1 MSLNATPSSE
11 RIHIGFFGK
20 RNAGKSSLVNAVTG
34 QDLAVV
40 SEVAGTTTDPV
51 RKAMELLPLGP
62 VVMIDTPG
70 LDDVGSLGE
79 LRVKKTEAILK
90 EVNIAIV
97 VADVAF
103 GLQAEEEA
111 LIERLEELKIPYI
124 IAMNKVDLE
133 EGNENE
139 EMPVQAF
146 GRATI
151 NENAKPDDAVEG
163 SPADKSE
170 DRERHIIYVSAMTGY
185 QIPLLKKAI
194 AKLGRNQL
202 TDKKIVG
209 DLLEPGDVVV
219 LVVPIDESA
228 PKGRL
233 ILPQQQTIRDILDAG
248 AISIVCR
255 DTELTETLAK
265 LGTKPKLVITDS
277 QAFGKVSKIVPED
290 VLLTSFSILFARYK
304 GNLETLVN
312 GAKVLDG
319 LQDGDRI
326 LMAEGCTLHRQCG
339 DIGSVKIPALI
350 RKTIGKKVEFD
361 LCSGNDFPEDFK
373 DYALVIHCGGCT
385 LTEQMMQ
392 NRLRTCAE
400 SGVPVTNYGMAIA
413 HMNGILERS
422 MEPFGE

>member
-1 MSLNATPSSE
+1 MGLNATPSSE
-11 RIHIGFFGK
+11 RIHIGFFGR

-111 LIERLEELKIPYI
+111 LIERLEALKIPYI

-139 EMPVQAF
+139 EMSAQAF
-146 GRATI
+146 GRAVA
-151 NENAKPDDAVEG
+151 NENAKSDNVTEG
-163 SPADKSE
+163 SPE
-170 DRERHIIYVSAMTGY
+170 DREKHIIYVSAMTGY

-194 AKLGRNQL
+194 AKLGRDQL

-209 DLLEPGDVVV
+209 DLLAPGDVVV

-248 AISIVCR
+248 AISVVCR
-255 DTELTETLAK
+255 DTELAETLAK
-265 LGTKPKLVITDS
+265 LGAKPKLVITDS

-290 VLLTSFSILFARYK
+290 VRLTSFSILFARYK
-304 GNLETLVN
+304 GNLDTLVS

-326 LMAEGCTLHRQCG
+326 LMAEGCTHHRQCG

-350 RKTIGKKVEFD
+350 RKTIGKKIEFE
-361 LCSGNDFPEDFK
+361 LCSGNDFPEEFN

-392 NRLRTCAE
+392 NRLRTCVE
-400 SGVPVTNYGMAIA
+400 KGVPVTNYGMAIA

>member
-20 RNAGKSSLVNAVTG
+20 RNAGKSSLLNAVTG

-40 SEVAGTTTDPV
+40 SEVPGTTTDPV

-70 LDDVGSLGE
+70 LDDEGSLGG

-111 LIERLEELKIPYI
+111 LMERLEALKIPYI
-124 IAMNKVDLE
+124 VALNKVDLE

-139 EMPVQAF
+139 EMSFAQS
-146 GRATI
+146 GR
-151 NENAKPDDAVEG
+151 DD
-163 SPADKSE
+163 
-170 DRERHIIYVSAMTGY
+170 IIYVSAMTGY
-185 QIPLLKKAI
+185 QIPLLKRMI
-194 AKLGRNQL
+194 AKLGREQL
-202 TDKKIVG
+202 SERKIVG
-209 DLLEPGDVVV
+209 DLLQPGDLVV
-219 LVVPIDESA
+219 LVVPIDEAA

-233 ILPQQQTIRDILDAG
+233 ILPQQQTIRDILDAD
-248 AISIVCR
+248 AISVVCK
-255 DTELTETLAK
+255 DTELAETLEK
-265 LGTKPKLVITDS
+265 LGTKPKMVITDS
-277 QAFGKVSKIVPED
+277 QVFGKVSPLVPED
-290 VLLTSFSILFARYK
+290 ILLTSFSILFARYK
-304 GNLETLVN
+304 GNLDTLVN
-312 GAKVLDG
+312 GAKVLES
-319 LQDGDRI
+319 LRDGDKI
-326 LMAEGCTLHRQCG
+326 LMAEGCTHHRQCG

-350 RKTIGKKVEFD
+350 RKYTGKKIEIA
-361 LCSGNDFPEDFK
+361 LCSGNDFPEDLDGYK
-373 DYALVIHCGGCT
+373 MVIHCGGCT

-392 NRLRTCAE
+392 RRLQSCME
-400 SGVPVTNYGMAIA
+400 KNVPVTNYGMAIA

-422 MEPFGE
+422 MEPFSFSWKNRE

>member
-70 LDDVGSLGE
+70 LDDVGNLGQ

-97 VADVAF
+97 VADVAY

-111 LIERLEELKIPYI
+111 LIECLEALKIPYI

-139 EMPVQAF
+139 EMLARVF
-146 GRATI
+146 GRAVV
-151 NENAKPDDAVEG
+151 NENTKPGDVAEG
-163 SPADKSE
+163 SPE
-170 DRERHIIYVSAMTGY
+170 DGEKHIIYVSAMTGY

-219 LVVPIDESA
+219 LVVPIDASA
-228 PKGRL
+228 PKGIL
-233 ILPQQQTIRDILDAG
+233 ILPQQQTIRDILDVG
-248 AISIVCR
+248 AISVVCR
-255 DTELTETLAK
+255 DTELAETLVK

-277 QAFGKVSKIVPED
+277 QVFGKVSKIVPED

-304 GNLETLVN
+304 GSLETLVN

-326 LMAEGCTLHRQCG
+326 LMAEGCTHHRQCG

-350 RKTIGKKVEFD
+350 RKTTGKKIEFN

-400 SGVPVTNYGMAIA
+400 RGVPVTNYGMAIA
-413 HMNGILERS
+413 HMNGILQRS

>member
-11 RIHIGFFGK
+11 RIHIGLFGK
-20 RNAGKSSLVNAVTG
+20 RNAGKSSLVNAITG

-70 LDDVGSLGE
+70 LDDEGSLGE

-103 GLQAEEEA
+103 GLQAEEED
-111 LIERLEELKIPYI
+111 LIKRLETLKIPYI
-124 IAMNKVDLE
+124 IAINKVDLE

-139 EMPVQAF
+139 EMPGLADEKSGNHAV
-146 GRATI
+146 GNNR
-151 NENAKPDDAVEG
+151 DA
-163 SPADKSE
+163 
-170 DRERHIIYVSAMTGY
+170 HIIYVSAMTGY
-185 QIPLLKKAI
+185 NIHLLKDKI
-194 AKLGRNQL
+194 AALGEEQRSERKLVSDL
-202 TDKKIVG
+202 IAPG
-209 DLLEPGDVVV
+209 DLVV

-248 AISIVCR
+248 AISVVCK
-255 DTELTETLAK
+255 DTELAETLAK
-265 LGTKPKLVITDS
+265 LGEKPSLVITDS

-290 VLLTSFSILFARYK
+290 VRLTSFSILFARYK
-304 GNLETLVN
+304 GNLETLVS
-312 GAKVLDG
+312 GAKVLDS
-319 LQDGDRI
+319 LQDGDKI
-326 LMAEGCTLHRQCG
+326 LMAEGCTHHRQCG

-350 RKTIGKKVEFD
+350 RKTTGKNVEFV
-361 LCSGNDFPEDFK
+361 LCSGNDFPEDLEE
-373 DYALVIHCGGCT
+373 YALVIHCGGCT

-392 NRLRTCAE
+392 NRLRTCGE
-400 SGVPVTNYGMAIA
+400 RGVPVTNYGMAIA
-413 HMNGILERS
+413 HMNGILQRS

>member
-1 MSLNATPSSE
+1 MGLNATPSSE
-11 RIHIGFFGK
+11 RIHIGFFGR

-51 RKAMELLPLGP
+51 RKAMELLPLGA

-70 LDDVGSLGE
+70 LDDEGSLGE
-79 LRVKKTEAILK
+79 LRIKKTEAILK
-90 EVNIAIV
+90 EVNLAVV
-97 VADVAF
+97 VADIAF

-111 LIERLEELKIPYI
+111 LIERLEALKIPYI

-139 EMPVQAF
+139 KMPVPAL
-146 GRATI
+146 GRVVA
-151 NENAKPDDAVEG
+151 NEDTHPGDVSEESLKDKP
-163 SPADKSE
+163 E
-170 DRERHIIYVSAMTGY
+170 DREKKIIYVSAMTGY
-185 QIPLLKKAI
+185 QIPLLKEKIAELGKA
-194 AKLGRNQL
+194 QL
-202 TDKKIVG
+202 TDKRIVG
-209 DLLEPGDVVV
+209 DLIAPGDLVV
-219 LVVPIDESA
+219 LVIPIDESA

-248 AISIVCR
+248 AISVVCK
-255 DTELTETLAK
+255 DTELAETLAK
-265 LGTKPKLVITDS
+265 LGEKPSLVITDS

-290 VLLTSFSILFARYK
+290 VRLTSFSILFARYK
-304 GNLETLVN
+304 GNLDTLIG
-312 GAKVLDG
+312 GAKVLDA

-326 LMAEGCTLHRQCG
+326 LMAEGCTHHRQCG

-350 RKTIGKKVEFD
+350 RKTTGKNVTFD
-361 LCSGNDFPEDFK
+361 LCSGNDFPEEFK
-373 DYALVIHCGGCT
+373 KYALVIHCGGCT

-392 NRLRTCAE
+392 NRLQTCVE
-400 SGVPVTNYGMAIA
+400 RGVPVTNYGMAIA
-413 HMNGILERS
+413 HMNGILKRS

>member
-11 RIHIGFFGK
+11 RIHIGLFGK
-20 RNAGKSSLVNAVTG
+20 RNAGKSSLVNAITG
-34 QDLAVV
+34 QDLTVV

-70 LDDVGSLGE
+70 LDDEGSLGE

-90 EVNIAIV
+90 EVNLAIV

-103 GLQAEEEA
+103 GLQAEEED
-111 LIERLEELKIPYI
+111 LIKRLETLKIPYI
-124 IAMNKVDLE
+124 IAINKVDLE

-139 EMPVQAF
+139 EMSF
-146 GRATI
+146 SKTGGG
-151 NENAKPDDAVEG
+151 N
-163 SPADKSE
+163 
-170 DRERHIIYVSAMTGY
+170 IIYVSAMTGY
-185 QIPLLKKAI
+185 QIPLLKEMI
-194 AKLGRNQL
+194 AKLGKSQL
-202 TDKKIVG
+202 SEKRIVA
-209 DLLEPGDVVV
+209 DLIEPGDLVV

-248 AISIVCR
+248 AISVVCK
-255 DTELTETLAK
+255 DTELAETLAK
-265 LGTKPKLVITDS
+265 LGEKPSLVITDS
-277 QAFGKVSKIVPED
+277 QAFGKVSKIVPKD

-304 GNLETLVN
+304 GNLEILVN
-312 GAKVLDG
+312 GARVLDT
-319 LQDGDRI
+319 LRDGDKI
-326 LMAEGCTLHRQCG
+326 LMAEGCTHHRQCG

-350 RKTIGKKVEFD
+350 RKTTGKNVEFV
-361 LCSGNDFPEDFK
+361 LCSGNDFPEDLEE
-373 DYALVIHCGGCT
+373 YALVIHCGGCT

-392 NRLRTCAE
+392 NRLRTCGE
-400 SGVPVTNYGMAIA
+400 RGVPVTNYGMAIA
-413 HMNGILERS
+413 HMNGILQRS

>member
-11 RIHIGFFGK
+11 RIHIGLFGK
-20 RNAGKSSLVNAVTG
+20 RNAGKSSLVNAITG

-70 LDDVGSLGE
+70 LDDEGSLGE

-103 GLQAEEEA
+103 GLQAEEED
-111 LIERLEELKIPYI
+111 LIKRLEMLKIPYI
-124 IAMNKVDLE
+124 IAINKVDLK

-139 EMPVQAF
+139 EMSF
-146 GRATI
+146 SKTGGG
-151 NENAKPDDAVEG
+151 N
-163 SPADKSE
+163 
-170 DRERHIIYVSAMTGY
+170 IIYVSAMTGY
-185 QIPLLKKAI
+185 QIPLLKEMI
-194 AKLGRNQL
+194 AKLGKSQL
-202 TDKKIVG
+202 SEKRIVA
-209 DLLEPGDVVV
+209 DLIEPGDLVV

-248 AISIVCR
+248 AISVVCK
-255 DTELTETLAK
+255 DTELAETLAK
-265 LGTKPKLVITDS
+265 LGAKPKLVITDS
-277 QAFGKVSKIVPED
+277 QAFGKVSKIVPKD

-304 GNLETLVN
+304 GNLEILVN
-312 GAKVLDG
+312 GAKVLDT
-319 LQDGDRI
+319 LQDGDKI
-326 LMAEGCTLHRQCG
+326 LMAEGCTHHRQCG

-350 RKTIGKKVEFD
+350 RKTTGKNVEFV
-361 LCSGNDFPEDFK
+361 LCSGNDFPEDLEE
-373 DYALVIHCGGCT
+373 YALVIHCGGCT

-392 NRLRTCAE
+392 NRLRTCGE
-400 SGVPVTNYGMAIA
+400 RGVPVTNYGMAIA
-413 HMNGILERS
+413 HMNGILQRS

>member
-103 GLQAEEEA
+103 GLQAEEEE
-111 LIERLEELKIPYI
+111 LIERLETLKIPYI

-139 EMPVQAF
+139 EMSVQAF
-146 GRATI
+146 DRATI
-151 NENAKPDDAVEG
+151 NENA
-163 SPADKSE
+163 KSE

-185 QIPLLKKAI
+185 QIPLLKRAI
-194 AKLGRNQL
+194 AKLGRDQL
-202 TDKKIVG
+202 IDKKIVG

-248 AISIVCR
+248 AINVVCR
-255 DTELTETLAK
+255 DTELAETLAK
-265 LGTKPKLVITDS
+265 LGANPKLVITDS

-312 GAKVLDG
+312 GAKVLDS
-319 LQDGDRI
+319 LQDGDHI
-326 LMAEGCTLHRQCG
+326 LMAEGCTHHRQCG

-413 HMNGILERS
+413 HMNGILQRS

>member
-11 RIHIGFFGK
+11 RIHIGLFGK
-20 RNAGKSSLVNAVTG
+20 RNAGKSSLVNAITG

-70 LDDVGSLGE
+70 LDDEGSLGE

-90 EVNIAIV
+90 EVNLAIV

-103 GLQAEEEA
+103 GLQAEEED
-111 LIERLEELKIPYI
+111 LIKRLETLKIPYI
-124 IAMNKVDLE
+124 IAINKVDLE

-139 EMPVQAF
+139 EMSF
-146 GRATI
+146 SKTGGG
-151 NENAKPDDAVEG
+151 N
-163 SPADKSE
+163 
-170 DRERHIIYVSAMTGY
+170 IIYVSAMTGY
-185 QIPLLKKAI
+185 QIPLLKEMI
-194 AKLGRNQL
+194 AKLGQSLLSEKR
-202 TDKKIVG
+202 IVA
-209 DLLEPGDVVV
+209 DLIEPGDLVV

-248 AISIVCR
+248 AISVVCK
-255 DTELTETLAK
+255 DTELAETLAK
-265 LGTKPKLVITDS
+265 LGEKPSLVITDS
-277 QAFGKVSKIVPED
+277 QAFGRVSKIVPKD

-304 GNLETLVN
+304 GNLEILVN
-312 GAKVLDG
+312 GARVLDT
-319 LQDGDRI
+319 LQDGDKI
-326 LMAEGCTLHRQCG
+326 LMAEGCTHHRQCG

-350 RKTIGKKVEFD
+350 RKTTGKNVEFV
-361 LCSGNDFPEDFK
+361 LCSGNDFPEDLEE
-373 DYALVIHCGGCT
+373 YALVIHCGGCT

-392 NRLRTCAE
+392 NRLRTCGE
-400 SGVPVTNYGMAIA
+400 RGVPVTNYGMAIA
-413 HMNGILERS
+413 HMNGILQRS

>member
-11 RIHIGFFGK
+11 RIHIGFFGR

-40 SEVAGTTTDPV
+40 SDVAGTTTDPV

-70 LDDVGSLGE
+70 LDDEGILGE

-90 EVNIAIV
+90 EVNLAVV
-97 VADVAF
+97 VADIGI
-103 GLQAEEEA
+103 GLQAED
-111 LIERLEELKIPYI
+111 EELIALLEKKKVPYI

-139 EMPVQAF
+139 EIP
-146 GRATI
+146 GL
-151 NENAKPDDAVEG
+151 PDEKSGNRCEGNPAEGDNRDA
-163 SPADKSE
+163 
-170 DRERHIIYVSAMTGY
+170 HIIYVSAITGY
-185 QIPLLKKAI
+185 NIHLLKDKITALGKEQRSER
-194 AKLGRNQL
+194 KL
-202 TDKKIVG
+202 VS
-209 DLLEPGDVVV
+209 DLISPGELVV

-233 ILPQQQTIRDILDAG
+233 ILPQQQTIRDILDVG
-248 AISIVCR
+248 AVSVVCK

-265 LGTKPKLVITDS
+265 LGAKPSLVITDS
-277 QAFGKVSKIVPED
+277 QAFGKVSKIVSED
-290 VLLTSFSILFARYK
+290 VRLTSFSILFARYK
-304 GNLETLVN
+304 GNLETLVS
-312 GAKVLDG
+312 GAKVLDS
-319 LQDGDRI
+319 LQDGDKI
-326 LMAEGCTLHRQCG
+326 LMAEGCTHHRQCG

-350 RKTIGKKVEFD
+350 RKTTGKNVEFE
-361 LCSGNDFPEDFK
+361 LCSGNDFPETLEG
-373 DYALVIHCGGCT
+373 YALVIHCGGCT

-392 NRLRTCAE
+392 NRLQTCVE
-400 SGVPVTNYGMAIA
+400 REVPVTNYGMAIA

-422 MEPFGE
+422 MEVFL

>member
-11 RIHIGFFGK
+11 RIHIGLFGK
-20 RNAGKSSLVNAVTG
+20 RNAGKSSLINAITG

-70 LDDVGSLGE
+70 LDDEGSLGE

-90 EVNIAIV
+90 EVNLAIV

-103 GLQAEEEA
+103 GLQAEEED
-111 LIERLEELKIPYI
+111 LIKRLETLKIPYI
-124 IAMNKVDLE
+124 IAINKVDLK

-139 EMPVQAF
+139 EMSF
-146 GRATI
+146 SKTGGG
-151 NENAKPDDAVEG
+151 N
-163 SPADKSE
+163 
-170 DRERHIIYVSAMTGY
+170 IIYVSAMTGY
-185 QIPLLKKAI
+185 QIPLLKEMI
-194 AKLGRNQL
+194 AKLGKSQL
-202 TDKKIVG
+202 SEKRIVA
-209 DLLEPGDVVV
+209 DLIEPGDLVV

-248 AISIVCR
+248 AISVVCK
-255 DTELTETLAK
+255 DTELAETLTK
-265 LGTKPKLVITDS
+265 LGEKPSLVITDS
-277 QAFGKVSKIVPED
+277 QAFGKVSKIVPKD

-304 GNLETLVN
+304 GNLEILVN
-312 GAKVLDG
+312 GARVLDT
-319 LQDGDRI
+319 LQDGDKI
-326 LMAEGCTLHRQCG
+326 LMAEGCTHHRQCG

-350 RKTIGKKVEFD
+350 RKITGKNVEFV
-361 LCSGNDFPEDFK
+361 LCSGNDFPEDLEE
-373 DYALVIHCGGCT
+373 YALVIHCGGCT

-392 NRLRTCAE
+392 NRLRTCGE
-400 SGVPVTNYGMAIA
+400 RGVPVTNYGMAIA
-413 HMNGILERS
+413 HMNGILQRS
-422 MEPFGE
+422 MELFGE

>member
-40 SEVAGTTTDPV
+40 SDVAGTTTDPV

-70 LDDVGSLGE
+70 LDDEGVLGE

-90 EVNIAIV
+90 EVNIAVV

-103 GLQAEEEA
+103 GLQAEEED
-111 LIERLEELKIPYI
+111 LIERLEDLKIPYI

-139 EMPVQAF
+139 EMPAQAF
-146 GRATI
+146 GRAAT
-151 NENAKPDDAVEG
+151 NENAKTGDVTEG
-163 SPADKSE
+163 NPE
-170 DRERHIIYVSAMTGY
+170 DREKHIIYVSAMTGY

-209 DLLEPGDVVV
+209 DLLQPGDVVV

-228 PKGRL
+228 PKGRM

-248 AISIVCR
+248 AISVVCR
-255 DTELTETLAK
+255 DTELAETLAK
-265 LGTKPKLVITDS
+265 LGAKPKLVITDS

-290 VLLTSFSILFARYK
+290 VRLTSFSILFARYK
-304 GNLETLVN
+304 GNLDTLVN
-312 GAKVLDG
+312 GAKVLDI

-326 LMAEGCTLHRQCG
+326 LMAEGCTHHRQCG
-339 DIGSVKIPALI
+339 DIGSVKIPALM
-350 RKTIGKKVEFD
+350 RKTTGKKIEFD
-361 LCSGNDFPEDFK
+361 LCSGNDFPEEFK

-392 NRLRTCAE
+392 NRLQTCRE
-400 SGVPVTNYGMAIA
+400 KGVPVTNYGMAIA

-422 MEPFGE
+422 MVPFGV